1 MSVVSICAMQ
11 TQSIHQVSADGG
23 GRRITASTLTE
34 ADVDPLSAL
43 LWHEAVYR
51 HIGGLPE
58 ALSEVSTWLRHTL
71 AGPRADDPPQ
81 RWLNYAMRLS
91 SSGAYS
97 GAYVGLLQATVHGGI
112 AEVAYLLAP
121 AYWGLGLAEEGLQWL
136 HGELGR
142 ICPEARCWATT
153 LPANERSWR
162 LLERCGYVRVE
173 PATAPALMSYDEGD
187 WVFYRP

>member
-1 MSVVSICAMQ
+1 MRAMHARATSIA
-11 TQSIHQVSADGG
+11 SAGAAG
-23 GRRITASTLTE
+23 QRISAAALTE
-34 ADVDPLSAL
+34 ADVDTLAAL

-51 HIGGLPE
+51 HIGGLPG
-58 ALSEVSTWLRHTL
+58 ALSDVSTWLRHTL
-71 AGPRADDPPQ
+71 AGPRAGEPPQ

-91 SSGAYS
+91 SSGAC
-97 GAYVGLLQATVHGGI
+97 VGLLQATVHGGI